1 MSKDF
6 AQIAADVESGLTL
19 LNGAVPDAMAGFL
32 ALGQA
37 SHGEGALTAK
47 IKELIALGIAIAV
60 HCDGC
65 ISYHAKA
72 VHEAGATRE
81 EVAEMIAVAVHMG
94 GGPSVVYGGE
104 ALKAF
109 DTFAKSGSKAL

>member
-6 AQIAADVESGLTL
+6 RQIASDVDASLGLLADAAPE
-19 LNGAVPDAMAGFL
+19 AMAGFM
-32 ALGQA
+32 ALGSA
-37 SHGEGALTAK
+37 AHEAGALSPK
-47 IKELIALGIAIAV
+47 SKELIALGIAIAV

-65 ISYHAKA
+65 IGYHAKA
-72 VHEAGATRE
+72 VHEAGASRA
-81 EVAEMIAVAVHMG
+81 EVAEMIAVAIQMG

-109 DTFAKSGSKAL
+109 DAFSGG

>member
-6 AQIAADVESGLTL
+6 TQIAADVESGLAL

-32 ALGQA
+32 TLGQA
-37 SHGEGALTAK
+37 SHGKGALSPK
-47 IKELIALGIAIAV
+47 MKELIALGIAIAV

-72 VHEAGATRE
+72 VYEVGATRK
-81 EVAEMIAVAVHMG
+81 EVAEMIAVAIHMG

-109 DTFAKSGSKAL
+109 DTFAQG

>member
-6 AQIAADVESGLTL
+6 SQIAADVEAGVGLLSTAL
-19 LNGAVPDAMAGFL
+19 PEAMAGFG
-32 ALGQA
+32 ALGEA
-37 SHGEGALTAK
+37 SHGEGALTPK
-47 IKELIALGIAIAV
+47 TKELIALAIGIAV

-72 VHEAGATRE
+72 VREAGATRQ
-81 EVAEMIAVAVHMG
+81 EVAEMIAVAIHMG

-109 DTFAKSGSKAL
+109 DTFAKG